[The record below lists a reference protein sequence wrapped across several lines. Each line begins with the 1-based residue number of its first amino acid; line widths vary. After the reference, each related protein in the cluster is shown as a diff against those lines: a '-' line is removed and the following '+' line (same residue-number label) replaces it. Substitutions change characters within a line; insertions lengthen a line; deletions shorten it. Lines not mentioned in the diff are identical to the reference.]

1 MTFPVTGTQTGG
13 STAMSGMTATANSAA
28 TTGATGTPSM
38 PSGFD
43 AQTFLQLLVA
53 QLKYQ
58 DPMNPTNPSDLLAQT
73 AQMYSVE
80 ALNQLLQTQ
89 QGAATNQATL
99 MGTSLI
105 GKTVTATDPQGKE
118 VTGVVSAV
126 KVSTAGLDVEVTSSD
141 GSTSDVSLSQ
151 ISKVAATPAPAPTTS
166 APAGN

>member
-1 MTFPVTGTQTGG
+1 MTFPVTGAQTGG
-13 STAMSGMTATANSAA
+13 STAVSGMPGSTSSPAAGGTAGTASA
-28 TTGATGTPSM
+28 PN
-38 PSGFD
+38 GFD

-80 ALNQLLQTQ
+80 ALNQLLETQ

-105 GKTVTATDPQGKE
+105 GKTVTATDPQGNE
-118 VTGVVSAV
+118 ITGVVSAV
-126 KVSTAGLDVEVTSSD
+126 KVSAGGLDVEVTTSD

-151 ISKVAATPAPAPTTS
+151 ISKVAATPAPTPNSSTA
-166 APAGN
+166 AGN